1 MVVDGLIDDVWAIP
15 DEASFKM
22 SRLACKTTGAL
33 LGPTTGMQ
41 LFAALALA
49 VERPELKRIATVGCD
64 DGRAYVPDIMGARRT
79 GELDTI
85 AELEND
91 LEEYNEFRR
100 VREAAEAVERSSHT
114 IDAERL
120 AALSR

>member
-91 LEEYNEFRR
+91 LDE
-100 VREAAEAVERSSHT
+100 
-114 IDAERL
+114 
-120 AALSR
+120 